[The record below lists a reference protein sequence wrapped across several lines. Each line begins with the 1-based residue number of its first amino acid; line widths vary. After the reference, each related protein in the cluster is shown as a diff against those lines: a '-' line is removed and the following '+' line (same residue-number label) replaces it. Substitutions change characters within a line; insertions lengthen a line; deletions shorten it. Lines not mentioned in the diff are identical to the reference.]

1 MRYWAANA
9 LQRLLLILVPLLAI
23 AIPALKTIPSL
34 LNFKNKN
41 RLYRR
46 YEILLKMERD
56 LSARQLND
64 NEIKLATAQ
73 LDSIESD
80 IGSTKFPLD
89 FADRIYTLRQHV
101 NYVRAQLRKEKKD
114 SFSMKIMITG
124 GAGFLGV
131 RLASTLLA
139 MGSLSVNGQAAA
151 PITRITLA
159 DRVPPP
165 DDLVADPRIEVA
177 LGDLNTQLSATPN
190 LIAARADTAVVY
202 HLAAAVSGECEA
214 DFNLGMRSNFAATHR
229 LLEAC
234 RATKLQPMVV
244 FASSLAVFGQTAL
257 LTLPELVTDTTLPTP
272 QSSYGI

>member
-1 MRYWAANA
+1 
-9 LQRLLLILVPLLAI
+9 
-23 AIPALKTIPSL
+23 
-34 LNFKNKN
+34 
-41 RLYRR
+41 
-46 YEILLKMERD
+46 
-56 LSARQLND
+56 
-64 NEIKLATAQ
+64 
-73 LDSIESD
+73 
-80 IGSTKFPLD
+80 
-89 FADRIYTLRQHV
+89 
-101 NYVRAQLRKEKKD
+101 
-114 SFSMKIMITG
+114 MKIMITG

-131 RLASTLLA
+131 RLARTLLA

-151 PITRITLA
+151 PTTRITLA